1 MKNQISI
8 KEISKKLKDIF
19 PQVADKYE
27 IISLKS
33 NYSEVKLLSNNK
45 NLRPGNTISGPSMFE
60 LADLSFYIAIM
71 ASTDLGDKSVTTN
84 VSINFI
90 KKPLLSNLLAISSL
104 SVLRKGLHNSSN
116 ESSVGKVGFLAFLNL
131 IIWWERRSNSL
142 LFGSMLRGGGGDFRQ
157 ARGHPGPT

>member
-45 NLRPGNTISGPSMFE
+45 NLKNQNVTIQDF
-60 LADLSFYIAIM
+60 FYM
-71 ASTDLGDKSVTTN
+71 RLTTTLK
-84 VSINFI
+84 INLFI
-90 KKPLLSNLLAISSL
+90 
-104 SVLRKGLHNSSN
+104 
-116 ESSVGKVGFLAFLNL
+116 
-131 IIWWERRSNSL
+131 
-142 LFGSMLRGGGGDFRQ
+142 
-157 ARGHPGPT
+157 

>member
-84 VSINFI
+84 VSINFL
-90 KKPLLSNLLAISSL
+90 KKPLLSNLLGISQIKKMGKRLVVGDVEIL
-104 SVLRKGLHNSSN
+104 SEDK
-116 ESSVGKVGFLAFLNL
+116 KQIYAQA
-131 IIWWERRSNSL
+131 
-142 LFGSMLRGGGGDFRQ
+142 LFTYSIPRN
-157 ARGHPGPT
+157 

>member
-90 KKPLLSNLLAISSL
+90 KKPLLSNLLGISQIKKMGKRLVVGDVEIL
-104 SVLRKGLHNSSN
+104 SEDK
-116 ESSVGKVGFLAFLNL
+116 KQIYAQA
-131 IIWWERRSNSL
+131 
-142 LFGSMLRGGGGDFRQ
+142 LFTYSIPRN
-157 ARGHPGPT
+157 

>member
-1 MKNQISI
+1 MKNKISI

-27 IISLKS
+27 IISLKR

-84 VSINFI
+84 VSINFM
-90 KKPLLSNLLAISSL
+90 KKPLLSNLLAISQIKKIGKRLVVGDVEIL
-104 SVLRKGLHNSSN
+104 SEDKKQTYAQALFTYSIPSN
-116 ESSVGKVGFLAFLNL
+116 
-131 IIWWERRSNSL
+131 
-142 LFGSMLRGGGGDFRQ
+142 
-157 ARGHPGPT
+157 

>member
-90 KKPLLSNLLAISSL
+90 KKPLLSNLLAISQIKKIGKRLVVGDVEIL
-104 SVLRKGLHNSSN
+104 SEDKKTNLCTSSFYLLN
-116 ESSVGKVGFLAFLNL
+116 PQKLGFSKYF
-131 IIWWERRSNSL
+131 
-142 LFGSMLRGGGGDFRQ
+142 F
-157 ARGHPGPT
+157 

>member
-90 KKPLLSNLLAISSL
+90 KKPLLSNLLGISQIKKMGKRLVVGDVEIL
-104 SVLRKGLHNSSN
+104 SEDKKQIYAQYKNDS
-116 ESSVGKVGFLAFLNL
+116 
-131 IIWWERRSNSL
+131 
-142 LFGSMLRGGGGDFRQ
+142 
-157 ARGHPGPT
+157 

>member
-90 KKPLLSNLLAISSL
+90 KKPLLSNLLAISQIKKIGKRLLVGDVEIL
-104 SVLRKGLHNSSN
+104 SEDK
-116 ESSVGKVGFLAFLNL
+116 KQTYAQA
-131 IIWWERRSNSL
+131 
-142 LFGSMLRGGGGDFRQ
+142 LFTYSIPRN
-157 ARGHPGPT
+157 

>member
-90 KKPLLSNLLAISSL
+90 KKPLLSNLLGISQIKKMGKRLVVGDVEIL
-104 SVLRKGLHNSSN
+104 SEDKKQIYAQALFTYSILRN
-116 ESSVGKVGFLAFLNL
+116 
-131 IIWWERRSNSL
+131 
-142 LFGSMLRGGGGDFRQ
+142 
-157 ARGHPGPT
+157 

>member
-33 NYSEVKLLSNNK
+33 NYSEVKLLSNKK

-90 KKPLLSNLLAISSL
+90 KKPLLSNLLGISQIKKMGKRLVVGDVEIL
-104 SVLRKGLHNSSN
+104 SEDK
-116 ESSVGKVGFLAFLNL
+116 KQIYAQA
-131 IIWWERRSNSL
+131 
-142 LFGSMLRGGGGDFRQ
+142 LFTYSIPRN
-157 ARGHPGPT
+157 

>member
-19 PQVADKYE
+19 PQVAEKYE

-60 LADLSFYIAIM
+60 LADLSFYIAII
-71 ASTDLGDKSVTTN
+71 ASTDLGEKSVTTN

-90 KKPLLSNLLAISSL
+90 KKPLLSNLLGISQIKKIGKRLIVGDVEIL
-104 SVLRKGLHNSSN
+104 SEDK
-116 ESSVGKVGFLAFLNL
+116 KQTYAQA
-131 IIWWERRSNSL
+131 
-142 LFGSMLRGGGGDFRQ
+142 LFTYSIPRN
-157 ARGHPGPT
+157 

>member
-84 VSINFI
+84 VSINFM
-90 KKPLLSNLLAISSL
+90 KKPLLSNLLAISQIKKIGKRLVVGDVEIL
-104 SVLRKGLHNSSN
+104 SEDK
-116 ESSVGKVGFLAFLNL
+116 KQTYAQA
-131 IIWWERRSNSL
+131 
-142 LFGSMLRGGGGDFRQ
+142 LFTYSIPRN
-157 ARGHPGPT
+157 

>member
-90 KKPLLSNLLAISSL
+90 KKPLLSNLLGISQIKKIGKRLVVGDVEIL
-104 SVLRKGLHNSSN
+104 SEDK
-116 ESSVGKVGFLAFLNL
+116 KQIYAQA
-131 IIWWERRSNSL
+131 
-142 LFGSMLRGGGGDFRQ
+142 LFTYSIPRN
-157 ARGHPGPT
+157 

>member
-27 IISLKS
+27 SISLKS

-90 KKPLLSNLLAISSL
+90 KKPLLSNLLGISQIKKMGKRLVVGDVEIL
-104 SVLRKGLHNSSN
+104 SEDK
-116 ESSVGKVGFLAFLNL
+116 KQIYAQA
-131 IIWWERRSNSL
+131 
-142 LFGSMLRGGGGDFRQ
+142 LFTYSIPRN
-157 ARGHPGPT
+157 

>member
-1 MKNQISI
+1 MKNKISI

-90 KKPLLSNLLAISSL
+90 KKPLLSNLLGISQIKKMGKRLVVGDVEIL
-104 SVLRKGLHNSSN
+104 SEDK
-116 ESSVGKVGFLAFLNL
+116 KQIYAQA
-131 IIWWERRSNSL
+131 
-142 LFGSMLRGGGGDFRQ
+142 LFTYSIPRN
-157 ARGHPGPT
+157 

>member
-90 KKPLLSNLLAISSL
+90 KKPLLSNLLAISQIKKIGKRLVVGDVEIL
-104 SVLRKGLHNSSN
+104 SEDK
-116 ESSVGKVGFLAFLNL
+116 KQTYAQA
-131 IIWWERRSNSL
+131 
-142 LFGSMLRGGGGDFRQ
+142 LFTYSIPRN
-157 ARGHPGPT
+157 

>member
-71 ASTDLGDKSVTTN
+71 ASTDLGEKSVTTN

-90 KKPLLSNLLAISSL
+90 KKPLLSNLLGISQIKKMGKRLVVGNVEIL
-104 SVLRKGLHNSSN
+104 SEDK
-116 ESSVGKVGFLAFLNL
+116 KQTYAQA
-131 IIWWERRSNSL
+131 
-142 LFGSMLRGGGGDFRQ
+142 LFTYSIPRN
-157 ARGHPGPT
+157 

>member
-90 KKPLLSNLLAISSL
+90 KKPLLSNLLGISQIKKMGKRLVVGDVEIL
-104 SVLRKGLHNSSN
+104 SEDKKQIYAQALFTYSIPRK
-116 ESSVGKVGFLAFLNL
+116 
-131 IIWWERRSNSL
+131 
-142 LFGSMLRGGGGDFRQ
+142 
-157 ARGHPGPT
+157 

>member
-33 NYSEVKLLSNNK
+33 NYSEVKLLSNDK

-60 LADLSFYIAIM
+60 LADLSFYIAVM

-90 KKPLLSNLLAISSL
+90 KKPLLSNLLGISQIKKMGKRLVVGDVEIL
-104 SVLRKGLHNSSN
+104 SEDK
-116 ESSVGKVGFLAFLNL
+116 KQIYAQA
-131 IIWWERRSNSL
+131 
-142 LFGSMLRGGGGDFRQ
+142 LFTYSIPRN
-157 ARGHPGPT
+157 

>member
-19 PQVADKYE
+19 PQVADKYS
-27 IISLKS
+27 IISLKR

-90 KKPLLSNLLAISSL
+90 KKPLLSNLLGISQIKKMGKRLVVGDVEIL
-104 SVLRKGLHNSSN
+104 SEDK
-116 ESSVGKVGFLAFLNL
+116 KQIYAQA
-131 IIWWERRSNSL
+131 
-142 LFGSMLRGGGGDFRQ
+142 LFTYSIPRN
-157 ARGHPGPT
+157 

>member
-90 KKPLLSNLLAISSL
+90 KKPLLSNLLGISQIKKMGKRLVVGDVEIL
-104 SVLRKGLHNSSN
+104 SEDK
-116 ESSVGKVGFLAFLNL
+116 KQIYAQD
-131 IIWWERRSNSL
+131 
-142 LFGSMLRGGGGDFRQ
+142 LFTYSIPRN
-157 ARGHPGPT
+157 

>member
-71 ASTDLGDKSVTTN
+71 ASTNLGDKSVTTN

-90 KKPLLSNLLAISSL
+90 KKPLLSNLLGISQIKKMGKRLVVGDVEIL
-104 SVLRKGLHNSSN
+104 SEDK
-116 ESSVGKVGFLAFLNL
+116 KQTYAQA
-131 IIWWERRSNSL
+131 
-142 LFGSMLRGGGGDFRQ
+142 LFTYSI
-157 ARGHPGPT
+157 PGN

>member
-1 MKNQISI
+1 MKNLISI

-90 KKPLLSNLLAISSL
+90 KKPLFSNLLGISQIKKMGKRLVVGDVEIL
-104 SVLRKGLHNSSN
+104 SEDK
-116 ESSVGKVGFLAFLNL
+116 KQIYAQA
-131 IIWWERRSNSL
+131 
-142 LFGSMLRGGGGDFRQ
+142 LFTYSIPRN
-157 ARGHPGPT
+157 

>member
-19 PQVADKYE
+19 PQVAEKYE

-60 LADLSFYIAIM
+60 LADLSFYIAII
-71 ASTDLGDKSVTTN
+71 ASTDLGEKSVTTN

-90 KKPLLSNLLAISSL
+90 KKPLLSNLLGISQIKKIGKRLIVGDVEIL
-104 SVLRKGLHNSSN
+104 SEDK
-116 ESSVGKVGFLAFLNL
+116 KQIYAQA
-131 IIWWERRSNSL
+131 
-142 LFGSMLRGGGGDFRQ
+142 LFTYSIPRN
-157 ARGHPGPT
+157 

>member
-1 MKNQISI
+1 MKKQISI

-19 PQVADKYE
+19 PQVDDKYQ

-90 KKPLLSNLLAISSL
+90 KKPLLSNLLGISQIKKMGKRLVVGDVEIL
-104 SVLRKGLHNSSN
+104 SEDK
-116 ESSVGKVGFLAFLNL
+116 KQIYAQA
-131 IIWWERRSNSL
+131 
-142 LFGSMLRGGGGDFRQ
+142 LFTYSIPRN
-157 ARGHPGPT
+157 

>member
-90 KKPLLSNLLAISSL
+90 KKPLLSNLLGISKIKKIGKRLVVGDVEIL
-104 SVLRKGLHNSSN
+104 SEDK
-116 ESSVGKVGFLAFLNL
+116 KQTYAQA
-131 IIWWERRSNSL
+131 
-142 LFGSMLRGGGGDFRQ
+142 LFTYSIPRN
-157 ARGHPGPT
+157 

>member
-8 KEISKKLKDIF
+8 REISKKLKDIF

-33 NYSEVKLLSNNK
+33 NYSEVKLLSKNK

-84 VSINFI
+84 VSINFM
-90 KKPLLSNLLAISSL
+90 KKPLLSNLLAISQIKKL
-104 SVLRKGLHNSSN
+104 VK
-116 ESSVGKVGFLAFLNL
+116 
-131 IIWWERRSNSL
+131 
-142 LFGSMLRGGGGDFRQ
+142 D
-157 ARGHPGPT
+157 

>member
-84 VSINFI
+84 VSINFM
-90 KKPLLSNLLAISSL
+90 KKPLLSNLLAISQIKKIGKRLVVGDVQIL
-104 SVLRKGLHNSSN
+104 SEDK
-116 ESSVGKVGFLAFLNL
+116 KQTYAQA
-131 IIWWERRSNSL
+131 
-142 LFGSMLRGGGGDFRQ
+142 LFTYSIPRN
-157 ARGHPGPT
+157 

>member
-90 KKPLLSNLLAISSL
+90 KKPLLSNLLGISQIKKMGKRLVVGDVEIL
-104 SVLRKGLHNSSN
+104 SEDKKQIYAQAFFTYSILRN
-116 ESSVGKVGFLAFLNL
+116 
-131 IIWWERRSNSL
+131 
-142 LFGSMLRGGGGDFRQ
+142 
-157 ARGHPGPT
+157 

>member
-8 KEISKKLKDIF
+8 REISKKLKDIF

-90 KKPLLSNLLAISSL
+90 KKPLLSNLLGISQIKKIGKRLVVGDVEIL
-104 SVLRKGLHNSSN
+104 SEDK
-116 ESSVGKVGFLAFLNL
+116 KQTYAQA
-131 IIWWERRSNSL
+131 
-142 LFGSMLRGGGGDFRQ
+142 LFTYSIPRN
-157 ARGHPGPT
+157 

>member
-27 IISLKS
+27 IICLKS

-90 KKPLLSNLLAISSL
+90 KKPLLSNLLGISQIKKMGKRLVVGDVEIL
-104 SVLRKGLHNSSN
+104 SEDK
-116 ESSVGKVGFLAFLNL
+116 KQIYAQA
-131 IIWWERRSNSL
+131 
-142 LFGSMLRGGGGDFRQ
+142 LFTYSIPRN
-157 ARGHPGPT
+157 

>member
-45 NLRPGNTISGPSMFE
+45 NLRPGHTISGPSMFE

-90 KKPLLSNLLAISSL
+90 KKPLLSNLLGISQIKKMGKRLVVGDVEIL
-104 SVLRKGLHNSSN
+104 SEDK
-116 ESSVGKVGFLAFLNL
+116 KQIYAQA
-131 IIWWERRSNSL
+131 
-142 LFGSMLRGGGGDFRQ
+142 LFTYSIPRN
-157 ARGHPGPT
+157 

>member
-27 IISLKS
+27 ILSLKS
-33 NYSEVKLLSNNK
+33 NYSEVKLLSNKK

-90 KKPLLSNLLAISSL
+90 KKPLLSNLLGISQIKKMGKRLVVGDVEIL
-104 SVLRKGLHNSSN
+104 SEDK
-116 ESSVGKVGFLAFLNL
+116 KQTYAQA
-131 IIWWERRSNSL
+131 
-142 LFGSMLRGGGGDFRQ
+142 LFTYSIPRN
-157 ARGHPGPT
+157 

>member
-8 KEISKKLKDIF
+8 KEISKKLKYIF

-90 KKPLLSNLLAISSL
+90 KKPLLSNLLGISQIKKMGKRLVVGDVEIL
-104 SVLRKGLHNSSN
+104 SEDK
-116 ESSVGKVGFLAFLNL
+116 KQIYAQA
-131 IIWWERRSNSL
+131 
-142 LFGSMLRGGGGDFRQ
+142 LFTYSIPRN
-157 ARGHPGPT
+157 

>member
-90 KKPLLSNLLAISSL
+90 KKPLLSNLIGISQIKKMGKRLVVGDVEIL
-104 SVLRKGLHNSSN
+104 SEDKKQIYAQALFTYSN
-116 ESSVGKVGFLAFLNL
+116 PRN
-131 IIWWERRSNSL
+131 
-142 LFGSMLRGGGGDFRQ
+142 
-157 ARGHPGPT
+157 